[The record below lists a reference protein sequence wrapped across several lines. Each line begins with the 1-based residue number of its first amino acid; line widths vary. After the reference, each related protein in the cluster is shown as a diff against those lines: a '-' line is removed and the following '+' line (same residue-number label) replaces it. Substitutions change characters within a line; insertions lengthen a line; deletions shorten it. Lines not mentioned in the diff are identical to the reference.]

1 MFTLIVKRFINNYQ
15 DTASPKVREKYGIVC
30 SVLSIVCN
38 GLMVIFKLMF
48 GFITKS
54 VAIQADGFNNLSDMG
69 SNLAALFGFKMAG
82 KHPDADHP
90 YGHGRYEYITGLV
103 IAFLILLV
111 AFSSLKESMMKI
123 IQPETIH
130 FQITAVIVLVV
141 SILTK
146 FWMAA
151 FNRKASELIQ
161 STSLKAAA
169 QDSLNDVVT
178 TLATLISL
186 CLSLVTDWPI
196 DGIIG
201 LVVSLFVLK
210 SGIDIFK
217 DTVDPL
223 LGQAPDKYLVNE
235 IYEFVRGFDKVIGI
249 HDFMMHDYGPGRKY
263 MTFHAEVDSRENIME
278 IHDQIDLIE
287 RELLE
292 KFNIL
297 TTIHMDPIDMN
308 DELTKKLRDKVSMI
322 VNQMNNQYSIH
333 DFRIVSGP
341 THTNLIFDVLIPA
354 SDEIA
359 HRELKAKIENEV
371 KKLSPSYFCVIQIDH
386 AFI

>member
-1 MFTLIVKRFINNYQ
+1 MFGFIVKKFIKDYQ
-15 DTASPKVREKYGIVC
+15 DTQLSQVREKYGIVC
-30 SVLSIVCN
+30 SILSIVCN
-38 GLMVIFKLMF
+38 GFMVVFKLMF
-48 GFITKS
+48 GFLTKS

-69 SNLAALFGFKMAG
+69 SNLATLFGFKMAG
-82 KHPDADHP
+82 KHPDSDHP

-111 AFSSLKESMMKI
+111 AVSALKESVMKVF
-123 IQPETIH
+123 QPEKLN
-130 FQITAVIVLVV
+130 FQITAVVVLVV
-141 SILTK
+141 SILMK
-146 FWMAA
+146 LWMSA
-151 FNRKASELIQ
+151 FNRKAGELIQ

-169 QDSLNDVVT
+169 QDSLNDVIT

-186 CLSLVTDWPI
+186 CLSLITDLPI

-201 LVVSLFVLK
+201 TIVSLFVLK
-210 SGIDIFK
+210 SGVDIFR

-223 LGQAPDKYLVNE
+223 LGQAPDKELVNQ
-235 IYEFVRGFDKVIGI
+235 IYEFVKGFDKVIGI

-287 RELLE
+287 RELLD

-308 DELTKKLRDKVSMI
+308 DELTQALRKQVKEI
-322 VNQMNNQYSIH
+322 VHHMNEQYSIH

-354 SDEIA
+354 SDDIA
-359 HRELKAKIENEV
+359 HRELKSRIEKEV
-371 KKLSPSYFCVIQIDH
+371 QKLNSSYFCVIQIDH
-386 AFI
+386 SFI